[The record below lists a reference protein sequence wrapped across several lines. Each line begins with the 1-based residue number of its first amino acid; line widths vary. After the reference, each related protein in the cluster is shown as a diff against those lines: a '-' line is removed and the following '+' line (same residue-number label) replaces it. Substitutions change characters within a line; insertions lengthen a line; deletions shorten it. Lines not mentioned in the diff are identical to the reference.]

1 MKYYYDLHIHTA
13 LSPCGQEWMSPNNIL
28 NMANLK
34 GLDFIAICDH
44 NSVKQL
50 INFDL
55 LSTSYNM
62 VIVPGIEVTVK
73 EGYHVVCYFPSFM
86 AAYEFGNVITA
97 NLEDISHD
105 EILKGEQLIFDYNDE
120 VSHKAINITLHQNSN
135 LTAKDLRKWIDKF
148 DGIMMLAHIERY
160 DQKIYEEV
168 QTIYQ
173 NMFDVIEIN
182 ARSDAKKII
191 DEHPFLEKYLILRD
205 SDAHSLEIINEPIYS
220 LELEEK
226 SISGLFNYI
235 KKYKKRGNMH
245 E

>member
-55 LSTSYNM
+55 LSSSYDM
-62 VIVPGIEVTVK
+62 VIIPGIEVTVN
-73 EGYHVVCYFPSFM
+73 EGYHVACYFPSFM
-86 AAYEFGNVITA
+86 AAYEFGNIITT
-97 NLEDISHD
+97 NLNDIEHD
-105 EILKGEQLIFDYNDE
+105 DELKGEQIIFDYNDE
-120 VSHKAINITLHQNSN
+120 VSHKAVNVTLHQNSN
-135 LTAKDLRKWIDKF
+135 LTIFELRRWIDKF
-148 DGIMMLAHIERY
+148 NGIMMLAHIERY
-160 DQKIYEEV
+160 DPKIYNEV

-173 NMFDVIEIN
+173 NMFDMIEIN
-182 ARSDAKKII
+182 ARSDAQKVLN
-191 DEHPFLEKYLILRD
+191 EHPCLNEYLILRD

-220 LELEEK
+220 LDLEEK
-226 SISGLFNYI
+226 SISSLFRYI
-235 KKYKKRGNMH
+235 KNYNKRGKKN